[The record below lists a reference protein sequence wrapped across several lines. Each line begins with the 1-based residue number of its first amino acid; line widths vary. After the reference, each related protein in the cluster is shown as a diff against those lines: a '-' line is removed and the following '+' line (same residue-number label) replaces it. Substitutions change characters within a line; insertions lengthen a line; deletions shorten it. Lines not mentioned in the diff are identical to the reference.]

1 MVIFFFSSKSKKN
14 KRFQL
19 YDTPHV
25 VVWNKVCLGCG
36 S

>member
-1 MVIFFFSSKSKKN
+1 MMFFFFQQQKKKN

-19 YDTPHV
+19 YDPPHV